1 MSPEA
6 LLSNIRFKVMA
17 DHAAQ
22 RTVGSM
28 VFTLAVN
35 AHSLIG
41 TPSEIAATIHELA
54 VLDLDHRLT

>member
-28 VFTLAVN
+28 VFMLAVT
-35 AHSLIG
+35 AHSFIG
-41 TPSEIAATIHELA
+41 TPSEIAATIYELA

>member
-1 MSPEA
+1 
-6 LLSNIRFKVMA
+6 
-17 DHAAQ
+17 
-22 RTVGSM
+22 M